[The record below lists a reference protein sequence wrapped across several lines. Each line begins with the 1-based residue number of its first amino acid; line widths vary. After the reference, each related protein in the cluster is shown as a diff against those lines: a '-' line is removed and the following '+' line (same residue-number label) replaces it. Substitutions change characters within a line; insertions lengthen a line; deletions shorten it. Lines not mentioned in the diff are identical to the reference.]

1 MNLNQLTLPSVDL
14 LRAIPF
20 YEQLG
25 LRLIVDSR
33 PRYARFVCPDGNTS
47 VSLHRVDA
55 LPQGPG
61 IRVYFECE
69 QLDETVAE
77 LEAQG
82 ISFLTPPTDQAWL
95 WREAH
100 LLDPDG
106 NYLIL
111 YRAGENRLNP
121 PWRINPDQ

>member
-20 YEQLG
+20 YEKLG
-25 LRLIVDSR
+25 LQLIVDSR

-47 VSLHRVDA
+47 VSLHHVDV

-82 ISFLTPPTDQAWL
+82 ISFLMPPTDQEWL

-111 YRAGENRLNP
+111 YHAGENRLNP
-121 PWRINPDQ
+121 PWRINPDR